1 MNDSR
6 TAAAASLPCP
16 APDVCIAVLI
26 RHGATDASAAHP
38 QILQGSAT
46 DSPLSAVGE
55 RQAEQTAQ
63 FLATRRIDA
72 LYCSPMLRARQTAR
86 PIAESHSL
94 SPTVV
99 PEIIEADLGRWEL
112 RSWDEISRDEPE
124 EYQQFIARPDIHA
137 YGGGESI
144 ADVRDRA
151 LPAISRLMAKCLGQS
166 IAIVAHRI
174 VIRACVA
181 DLLGVPLAESRR
193 VSPSTCGLSLLR
205 YSAGK
210 LELVGFNSVFH
221 LGQ

>member
-1 MNDSR
+1 
-6 TAAAASLPCP
+6 
-16 APDVCIAVLI
+16 LI

-63 FLATRRIDA
+63 FLTSRRIDA
-72 LYCSPMLRARQTAR
+72 LFCSPMKRARQTAA
-86 PIAESHSL
+86 PIAAAHGIEL
-94 SPTVV
+94 EIV

-112 RSWDEISRDEPE
+112 RNWDEIARDEPR
-124 EYQQFIARPDIHA
+124 EYQQFIAGPDIHA

-144 ADVRDRA
+144 AGVRDRA
-151 LPAISRLMAKCLGQS
+151 LPAIERVMAASLGKS
-166 IAIVAHRI
+166 IAIVTHRI

-181 DLLGVPLAESRR
+181 HLLGVPLAESRR
-193 VSPSTCGLSLLR
+193 VSPSTCGVSLLR
-205 YSAGK
+205 YSGGK